1 MTTTQGPP
9 SWVPAVARW
18 RVPLGFVCGIAALL
32 LARPTAA
39 SVAVGSLVAA
49 AGEGLRLWASGH
61 LEKSSE
67 VTTSGPYRFVGHP
80 LYLGTTIMGIG
91 LAVASRRVAVG
102 LLVVAYLAVTL
113 TVAMRRE
120 EAFLRERFST
130 DYEVYRRGQA
140 SSSRRFSLERVMRNR
155 EYRAVAGLAAVMGLL
170 WAKSLWPR

>member
-1 MTTTQGPP
+1 MATTGSQPA
-9 SWVPAVARW
+9 WVDIVAQW
-18 RVPLGFVCGIAALL
+18 RVPLGFVCGVAALL

-61 LEKSSE
+61 LEKSRE

-80 LYLGTTIMGIG
+80 LYLGTSIMGIG
-91 LAVASRRVAVG
+91 LAIASRRLMVG
-102 LLVVAYLAVTL
+102 FLVIAYLAVTL

-130 DYEVYRRGQA
+130 DYEAYRHGQA
-140 SSSRRFSLERVMRNR
+140 GSSRRFSLERVMRNR